1 MTVLTPPDSQFEHVD
16 WAHMAQF
23 DVKTPSLLAA
33 LRAALPDTTI
43 RYARGCDNLAAGDT
57 GFGAAVQAVHAAEA
71 VVLVLGDRSGL
82 TPACTVGETRDS
94 AELILPGVQER
105 LAAAILALGKPVIV
119 VLVTG
124 RPYAISGI
132 AEKADAILEAWLP
145 GEEGAAAI
153 VETLLGENN
162 PGGKLPLTFP
172 RHVGQVPI
180 YYNHKPSAGR
190 SNWWVNYVSVD
201 ASPLYP
207 FGHGLSYTSFGY
219 SDFALARTA
228 VAAGETLDVSVKIT
242 NTGGVA
248 GEEVVQLYVQDEYAS
263 LPRPVQELKG
273 YVRVALAPGES
284 RDVTFHLPVD
294 QLAFY
299 DADLNLVVESGSFK
313 VMVGASSADI
323 RCEGV
328 FEVTGA
334 KKAAVQERVF
344 VCPVTVA

>member
-1 MTVLTPPDSQFEHVD
+1 M
-16 WAHMAQF
+16 
-23 DVKTPSLLAA
+23 
-33 LRAALPDTTI
+33 
-43 RYARGCDNLAAGDT
+43 
-57 GFGAAVQAVHAAEA
+57 
-71 VVLVLGDRSGL
+71 LVLGDRPGL
-82 TPACTVGETRDS
+82 TPTCTVGETRDS

-145 GEEGAAAI
+145 GEEGGAAI

-219 SDFALARTA
+219 SDFALARTE
-228 VAAGETLDVSVKIT
+228 VAAGEALDISVKIT
-242 NTGGVA
+242 NTGSWPGKKSSSSTCRMNTP
-248 GEEVVQLYVQDEYAS
+248 AS
-263 LPRPVQELKG
+263 RG
-273 YVRVALAPGES
+273 RCRSS
-284 RDVTFHLPVD
+284 RGM
-294 QLAFY
+294 
-299 DADLNLVVESGSFK
+299 SGSRLRP
-313 VMVGASSADI
+313 A
-323 RCEGV
+323 
-328 FEVTGA
+328 
-334 KKAAVQERVF
+334 KAATSPSTCRLTNWLSTM
-344 VCPVTVA
+344 PI